1 MNRRGIIFIDEIDK
15 ISSSGR
21 TSKDVGGEGV
31 QQALLKMLE
40 GTLVNVSE
48 YNVVDGGSNNNRGL
62 FGMMK
67 KGPSREQSVDT
78 TNILFIVAGAFVGL
92 EKIVQSRISKGS
104 IGFTSKIAPGPTPSS
119 SLSSS
124 VPTSKTTTSTSNEDL
139 SHLLD
144 EVEPSDL
151 VSFGLIPE

>member
-1 MNRRGIIFIDEIDK
+1 
-15 ISSSGR
+15 
-21 TSKDVGGEGV
+21 
-31 QQALLKMLE
+31 MLE

-48 YNVVDGGSNNNRGL
+48 YNVVEGSNNRGGL
-62 FGMMK
+62 FGLVK
-67 KGPSREQSVDT
+67 KGPSRDQSVDT

-104 IGFTSKIAPGPTPSS
+104 IGFTSRIAPNPSS
-119 SLSSS
+119 SSHAVVSKMP
-124 VPTSKTTTSTSNEDL
+124 PTGTTTGDSSNQPDL

-151 VSFGLIPE
+151 VSFGLIPEYVLIPTSSPVISERTLTTVN